1 MGIVKKYSQYEQDG
15 YVEERKFEKSGGKVE
30 VTLQAKFVLEPF
42 AMDKDKREFVIFRV
56 DRKRDLDLFVWVF
69 LYTRNDIKDWKNVR
83 ITAVNELMQYTK
95 WSGEPMEI
103 SGKYPDEIIDK
114 AMGILEDCDDAELA
128 SCVER
133 FKQDANAI
141 GGYKHWAEDERIL
154 LSDIKKAKE
163 EKTKLFLMY

>member
-83 ITAVNELMQYTK
+83 ITAVNELMQYGQGNRWRLAGNIRTK
-95 WSGEPMEI
+95 SLTKQWGFWKI
-103 SGKYPDEIIDK
+103 
-114 AMGILEDCDDAELA
+114 AMM
-128 SCVER
+128 
-133 FKQDANAI
+133 
-141 GGYKHWAEDERIL
+141 
-154 LSDIKKAKE
+154 LS
-163 EKTKLFLMY
+163 